1 MKAALA
7 AFGCGLVFGLGLII
21 SGMSDPAKVLGFL
34 DLAAIAQRRWDPS
47 LALVMVGAVAVTA
60 IGFRLALRRTRPWFA
75 PGFSVPSVR
84 AVEGRIIVGAA
95 IFGVGWGLAGIC
107 PGPALTLLGAG
118 RSDAVP
124 FIIAMVIG
132 MAGARWLLARG
143 SGAATVQR
151 R

>member
-1 MKAALA
+1 MRAPLA

-34 DLAAIAQRRWDPS
+34 DLGAIAQRRWDPS
-47 LALVMVGAVAVTA
+47 LALVMVGAVGVTA
-60 IGFRLALRRTRPWFA
+60 LGFRLALRRDKPWFA
-75 PGFSVPSVR
+75 PGFSIPNAR
-84 AVEGRIIVGAA
+84 ALEGRIVVGAA

-118 RSDAVP
+118 RADAVP
-124 FIIAMVIG
+124 FIVAMVIG
-132 MAGARWLLARG
+132 MVGARWLLARG
-143 SGAATVQR
+143 SGAAEVQR